1 MAGGRGERL
10 WPRSRAALPKQFVQL
25 PAANWQSDRTLI
37 QATVD
42 RIRPLIPKENIF
54 VVTGS
59 EWAGLAREQLPE
71 IPAENIIIEPAARN
85 TAPCI
90 ALATSVIRRRYRGE
104 DPVMVV
110 LPADHVIRDEA
121 AFRMALRAAISAS
134 QYRFTSEVSE
144 AEASTFSG
152 CSSQAAAGGSG
163 TAMAESGP
171 GAEAEAEGWADVAAT
186 ADNAHGQADAR
197 ARTQVEVGAA
207 DDVQNG
213 AATDQLPYPLVT
225 LGIWPTRPETGYGY
239 IKIGRF
245 FRSAYGHFAY
255 EAAEFTEKPDAVK
268 AQHFVAS
275 GQYVWNSGM
284 FIWRASAIWEAFR
297 RYLPDV
303 YAVFEGVG
311 GVGGVDGV
319 GGVGGVG
326 GVDGADAV
334 DGVGAG
340 GGVDGVD
347 AVGGV
352 DGVDGVDGAD
362 PISATKGAA
371 ASDSDNPVARAYRQ
385 LPSISIDY
393 GIMEKA
399 RPIVT
404 ILCSFG
410 WDDVGSWPA
419 LERLLPADE
428 QGNVIEAAACVAVD
442 SRNCIVGQD
451 GNHGRVQA
459 SPGVSGVSGVSASSA
474 SSASSRACPRLIALL
489 GVEDLIVVDTDNVLL
504 VASKSRA
511 QDLKKLLERLRSEG
525 LEEYL

>member
-1 MAGGRGERL
+1 MSESSRVRVTAVIMAGGRGERL

-25 PAANWQSDRTLI
+25 RAANWQSDRTLI

-42 RIRPLIPKENIF
+42 RIRPLVFKEDIF
-54 VVTGS
+54 VVTGR
-59 EWAGLAREQLPE
+59 EWAGLAREQLPD
-71 IPAENIIIEPAARN
+71 IPAENIIVEPAARN
-85 TAPCI
+85 TAPCV
-90 ALATSVIRRRYRGE
+90 ALATAIIRRRYRGE
-104 DPVMVV
+104 DPVMIV

-121 AFRMALRAAISAS
+121 AFRMALRAAISAAR
-134 QYRFTSEVSE
+134 YRFTPEVSE
-144 AEASTFSG
+144 ADASTFSAG
-152 CSSQAAAGGSG
+152 SSQAAAGGSG
-163 TAMAESGP
+163 IEMAESGP
-171 GAEAEAEGWADVAAT
+171 GPEAEGWADVAAT
-186 ADNAHGQADAR
+186 ADNARGQADAR
-197 ARTQVEVGAA
+197 ARAKVGAA

-213 AATDQLPYPLVT
+213 ARTDQLPYPLVT

-303 YAVFEGVG
+303 YAAFEGAERVD
-311 GVGGVDGV
+311 GVDWVDGMDATDATGAMDGMDGMDGTDGAGGVDGGDDVDDVDDV
-319 GGVGGVG
+319 GGV
-326 GVDGADAV
+326 
-334 DGVGAG
+334 
-340 GGVDGVD
+340 
-347 AVGGV
+347 
-352 DGVDGVDGAD
+352 D
-362 PISATKGAA
+362 PISATKGAV
-371 ASDSDNPVARAYRQ
+371 ASGSDNAVARAYRQ

-393 GIMEKA
+393 GVMEKA

-410 WDDVGSWPA
+410 WDDVGSWSA

-451 GNHGRVQA
+451 RNYGRVQA
-459 SPGVSGVSGVSASSA
+459 LSGA
-474 SSASSRACPRLIALL
+474 RPRLIALL